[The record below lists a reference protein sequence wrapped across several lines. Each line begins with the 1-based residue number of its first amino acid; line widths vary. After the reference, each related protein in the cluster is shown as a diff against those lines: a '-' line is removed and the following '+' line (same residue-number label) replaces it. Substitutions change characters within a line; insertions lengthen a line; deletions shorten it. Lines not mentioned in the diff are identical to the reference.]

1 MVGPLDARR
10 IYRCPRSQWSRLPEV
25 SMALVTSQALSHQ
38 RGMSQ
43 LRASEVQSTSDVLS
57 LSLPLTPV
65 SEVPLKGFAKYM
77 ECSAKN
83 QKVVS

>member
-1 MVGPLDARR
+1 MAR
-10 IYRCPRSQWSRLPEV
+10 
-25 SMALVTSQALSHQ
+25 VTSQALSHQ

-65 SEVPLKGFAKYM
+65 SEVPLSRNKFTGIL
-77 ECSAKN
+77 
-83 QKVVS
+83 QI